1 MVFKAGEGAG
11 RSGSFFFFSHDRK
24 FIIKTMTPGELKL
37 FLKILPALAE
47 HHTKTPRSILAKIFG
62 VFTVKMRGVDAVH
75 IMLME
80 NTLRLKNPD
89 RLNYIFD
96 LKGSKVARKVK
107 GVTKPSTTLKDINFM
122 MAAKENTGFTRQTEL
137 NHSVLRSAIRKDV
150 EFLRSQG
157 LMDYS
162 LLLGIE
168 TLDHRPMIKEKIHM
182 IGAPRFSMRMQRPIM
197 NDVGMRSAA
206 KSNDL
211 LVPNGI
217 SLRDDD
223 EVKDVGE
230 LMSLKHC
237 FVTGRRVYH
246 MAIID
251 YLQEWNFSKKAE
263 RFTKTVLMGKDG
275 D

>member
-1 MVFKAGEGAG
+1 
-11 RSGSFFFFSHDRK
+11 
-24 FIIKTMTPGELKL
+24 MT
-37 FLKILPALAE
+37 
-47 HHTKTPRSILAKIFG
+47 
-62 VFTVKMRGVDAVH
+62 
-75 IMLME
+75 
-80 NTLRLKNPD
+80 
-89 RLNYIFD
+89 D
-96 LKGSKVARKVK
+96 L
-107 GVTKPSTTLKDINFM
+107 
-122 MAAKENTGFTRQTEL
+122 
-137 NHSVLRSAIRKDV
+137 
-150 EFLRSQG
+150 
-157 LMDYS
+157 
-162 LLLGIE
+162 
-168 TLDHRPMIKEKIHM
+168 
-182 IGAPRFSMRMQRPIM
+182 
-197 NDVGMRSAA
+197 GMRSAA